1 MHVKKIS
8 FIAVATCALMALMAS
23 AAPLPTLIIDAA
35 ETSVSGASSG
45 GYMAVQLHVAYSS
58 SFKKGVG
65 VVAGGPFNCAENSVL
80 NAIGRC
86 LGYAPIPVDEL
97 VATTNKWAREGLID
111 APSQMETSKVYLFS
125 SASDTVVKQATTFA
139 LQAFYQNYLP
149 TTNIVHKQDIAT
161 EHAFV
166 TDNYGAVCLTKASP
180 FINNC
185 GFDLAG
191 ALLQHLYGPLTIS
204 KTGALESGLIEFDQ
218 TPFATGHGMGTS
230 GWIYVPK
237 TCAAGAQCRLHVALH
252 GCKQNST
259 DVGQEFVRNAGF
271 NRWAENNNMVILYPQ
286 TGKGATNSCWDW
298 WGYDSANYAKKSA
311 PQMAAIM
318 AMVEHLVRGT
328 APLPKAPA
336 VEPTPAKR

>member
-1 MHVKKIS
+1 MHAKRKS
-8 FIAVATCALMALMAS
+8 FIAALALAALTLTVS
-23 AAPLPTLIIDAA
+23 AAPLPQLNLDKTQ
-35 ETSVSGASSG
+35 TSVSGASSG

-58 SFKKGVG
+58 SFKKGIG
-65 VVAGGPFNCAENSVL
+65 VVAGGPFNCADNSVL

-111 APSQMETSKVYLFS
+111 ASSQMESSKVYLFS
-125 SASDTVVKQATTFA
+125 SPSDTVVKQATTFA

-149 TTNIVHKQDIAT
+149 AANIVHKQDIAS

-166 TDNYGAVCLTKASP
+166 TDNYGAVCLTKAPP

-191 ALLQHLYGPLTIS
+191 ALLQHLYGPLTSS
-204 KTGALESGLIEFDQ
+204 KAGALESGLIEFDQ
-218 TPFATGHGMGTS
+218 TPFATGHGMGAS

-259 DVGQEFVRNAGF
+259 DVGQEFVRNAGY
-271 NRWAENNNMVILYPQ
+271 NRWADSNNMVILYPQ
-286 TGKGATNSCWDW
+286 TGKGAVNSCWDW
-298 WGYDSANYAKKSA
+298 WGYDSANYAKKSG
-311 PQMAAIM
+311 PQMVAIM
-318 AMVEHLVRGT
+318 AMVEHLSRGT
-328 APLPKAPA
+328 LSLTKLPPA
-336 VEPTPAKR
+336 DLTPAKR